1 MAPNDIRFPPTP
13 NIFINI
19 MAKSMDKGITEET
32 IKPALKL
39 PKKNTSTNTTIS
51 APSNKLVSTV
61 LMALFTILVL
71 SKNGS
76 MTTPSGNIFCISA
89 ILSFTLFTTKEEFSP
104 FSIITTAPATSPSS
118 LYVMAPYLIA
128 YPYCTLAMSLINR
141 GAPLSSCFTT
151 IFSMSSKLVVKPS
164 LLIYKTVGPF
174 SI

>member
-1 MAPNDIRFPPTP
+1 MAPKDIRFPPTP

-32 IKPALKL
+32 INPALKL

-76 MTTPSGNIFCISA
+76 MTTPSGSIF
-89 ILSFTLFTTKEEFSP
+89 
-104 FSIITTAPATSPSS
+104 
-118 LYVMAPYLIA
+118 
-128 YPYCTLAMSLINR
+128 
-141 GAPLSSCFTT
+141 
-151 IFSMSSKLVVKPS
+151 
-164 LLIYKTVGPF
+164 
-174 SI
+174 